1 MSVQSGAEI
10 QFNVD
15 GRLIV
20 ARPRP
25 EDKDVLEQLLGDGQ
39 KVKVSAPTADTEGHT
54 LASNDIAIDVEGHAM
69 VLRLPNAGD
78 AEILRR
84 ALGVAAL
91 TATVAVASFT
101 AGTWQTHTAVPAQP
115 PAIVVP
121 AVPSSQAAPIKENF
135 DEGAADTNAQSAA
148 EQYAAQ
154 KPQTIAAPVQAA
166 PAVPQTG
173 SGPIVVGD
181 DISVGSSSG
190 TPGSTTTLP
199 AQAPE
204 APQPAPRPYNPQ
216 GEHPE

>member
-25 EDKDVLEQLLGDGQ
+25 EDKDVLALLLGDGQ
-39 KVKVSAPTADTEGHT
+39 KVTVSAASTDTEGHA
-54 LASNDIAIDVEGHAM
+54 LASSDIAIDVEGHAM

-78 AEILRR
+78 AETLRR

-101 AGTWQTHTAVPAQP
+101 AGTWQSSQPTTQVQP
-115 PAIVVP
+115 PAVVAP
-121 AVPSSQAAPIKENF
+121 AIPSTQSAPISVNADVGIANDPATISSEEF
-135 DEGAADTNAQSAA
+135 AASRPATV
-148 EQYAAQ
+148 
-154 KPQTIAAPVQAA
+154 APSHA
-166 PAVPQTG
+166 
-173 SGPIVVGD
+173 GPVVVGD
-181 DISVGSSSG
+181 DVSVGGAAGSQS
-190 TPGSTTTLP
+190 GSTTTLP

-204 APQPAPRPYNPQ
+204 APQPAPRPFNPR
-216 GEHPE
+216 GERPE